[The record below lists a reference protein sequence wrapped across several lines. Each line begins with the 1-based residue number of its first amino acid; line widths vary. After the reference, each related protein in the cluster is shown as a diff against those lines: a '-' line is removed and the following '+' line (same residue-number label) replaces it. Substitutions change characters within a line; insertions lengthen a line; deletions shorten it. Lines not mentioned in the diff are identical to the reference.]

1 MSELPKAS
9 VKRLMK
15 KAGSY
20 RVSEDAVVYLEEVLA
35 EKGTE
40 ISAKAGK
47 LASHAG
53 RQTISVADVK
63 LALKNN

>member
-1 MSELPKAS
+1 MSDLPKAS
-9 VKRLMK
+9 VKRIMK

-20 RVSEDAVVYLEEVLA
+20 RVSEDAVNYLEEVLS

-47 LASHAG
+47 FASHAG

-63 LALKNN
+63 LALKND

>member
-1 MSELPKAS
+1 MTQIPKAS

-15 KAGSY
+15 SAGSY
-20 RVSEDAVVYLEEVLA
+20 RVSEDAVLYLEEVLA

-40 ISAKAGK
+40 ISAKAGR

-53 RQTISVADVK
+53 RHTISVADLK
-63 LALKNN
+63 LALRDE